1 MKTSV
6 KLIALAA
13 AIAVLPACTRIETG
27 EVGLRRGFDKQVKNE
42 ELLPGS
48 FNQTIIG
55 EVLTFPVKEV
65 AVKVEDMTPLA
76 RDNSTMKDFDA
87 LVTYNINQSQV
98 AEIFNAKNK
107 SFHAVHNGDV
117 LLMYNYIFNASRN
130 AIYKSARKYEA
141 LDMADN
147 RQAMETEIK
156 EQIVRTLAEEK
167 LDGTI
172 AKNKS
177 FHAVHNGDVYL
188 MYNYIFNASRNAIYK
203 SARKYEA
210 LDMAD
215 NRQAMETEI
224 KEQIVRTL
232 AEEKLDGT
240 ITISQ
245 VLIRNIVPADSVVAS
260 ANELVKAK
268 NEFKTEEVKVATAR
282 KRNESMQANPMAIPL
297 LMAEAQAEAMRQLP
311 GAIANFKGQ
320 TLVING
326 VVTPTVQTNGV
337 K

>member
-1 MKTSV
+1 MRKIFVLSV
-6 KLIALAA
+6 LSA
-13 AIAVLPACTRIETG
+13 AVLATGCTRIETG
-27 EVGLRRGFDKQVKNE
+27 EVGLRRGFDKQVKTE

-55 EVLTFPVKEV
+55 EVLTFPIKEIT
-65 AVKVEDMTPLA
+65 VKVEDMTPLA
-76 RDNSTMKDFDA
+76 KDNSTMKDFDA
-87 LVTYNINQSQV
+87 IVTYNINQSQV
-98 AEIFNAKNK
+98 AEIYNAKNK
-107 SFHAVHNGDV
+107 SFHA
-117 LLMYNYIFNASRN
+117 
-130 AIYKSARKYEA
+130 
-141 LDMADN
+141 
-147 RQAMETEIK
+147 T
-156 EQIVRTLAEEK
+156 
-167 LDGTI
+167 
-172 AKNKS
+172 
-177 FHAVHNGDVYL
+177 HNGDVYL

-224 KEQIVRTL
+224 KEQIVKTL
-232 AEEKLDGT
+232 AEEKMDGT
-240 ITISQ
+240 ITIGQ

-268 NEFKTEEVKVATAR
+268 NEYKTEEVKVATAK

-297 LMAEAQAEAMRQLP
+297 LKAEAEAEAMRNLP
-311 GAIANFKGQ
+311 NAIANFKGQ

-326 VVTPTVQTNGV
+326 VVTPTVNTNN